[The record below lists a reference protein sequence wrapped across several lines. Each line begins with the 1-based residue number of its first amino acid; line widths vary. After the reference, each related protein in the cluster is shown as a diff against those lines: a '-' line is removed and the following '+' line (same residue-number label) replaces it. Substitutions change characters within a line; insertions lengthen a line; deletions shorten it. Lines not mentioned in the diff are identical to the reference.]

1 MTSGIVAFFEFECG
15 EASCFLVASVVTDQ
29 TLIIF
34 FAISLETD
42 VVQGTISLWFK
53 EPIEI
58 WIGILLGR

>member
-1 MTSGIVAFFEFECG
+1 M
-15 EASCFLVASVVTDQ
+15 ASVVTDQ

-34 FAISLETD
+34 FAIPLETD
-42 VVQGTISLWFK
+42 IVQGTISLWFK